1 MTQYGKLVSQD
12 SGRSSFYLLHD
23 SSRGLLRPALQK
35 EVDVVVMALHRKDF
49 DIEFLA
55 GLLREFFETIFHMR
69 DVENLAPI
77 PRAKDEMVVD
87 EGDGGSR
94 PKVFV
99 HASIIL
105 YCICFCNRQT
115 QKGKGDAA
123 YPTIEIMGLRRA
135 VFYQKNAFP
144 HVSSACLLISI
155 R

>member
-55 GLLREFFETIFHMR
+55 GLLREFFETIFDVR

-77 PRAKDEMVVD
+77 PRAKDEMIVD

-94 PKVFV
+94 PEIFI
-99 HASIIL
+99 HGSIIL
-105 YCICFCNRQT
+105 QCICINNRQT
-115 QKGKGDAA
+115 QKRRMSAA
-123 YPTIEIMGLRRA
+123 NPR
-135 VFYQKNAFP
+135 FK
-144 HVSSACLLISI
+144 SWACAAPLCVTYISI
-155 R
+155 YSQGGT